1 MAPGQEDF
9 DMAEYEVLEHCS
21 TEELQSQTLWPS
33 KLQAEPTTTTP
44 WPSPPSASPTQGPAP
59 QKQEEG
65 EDVGRGVQVGSRSPQ
80 LKQIKKKAPEVL
92 PV

>member
-21 TEELQSQTLWPS
+21 AEELQSQTLWPS
-33 KLQAEPTTTTP
+33 P
-44 WPSPPSASPTQGPAP
+44 PSPPSASPTVGPAP
-59 QKQEEG
+59 QEEG

-80 LKQIKKKAPEVL
+80 LRLIKKKAPEVL
-92 PV
+92 PVE